1 MNQSK
6 KIVVIAG
13 YARAGKT
20 TSLGM
25 LEQLGYEAI
34 STSLVLHKQTQKL
47 YYQLCG
53 RDLDT
58 GNKQT
63 AFQLHSTGNK
73 TAHFSMR
80 DLLIAVAESTREF
93 DPSFYVK
100 EAIRCVKESES
111 HLVALETIGGEEWLE
126 TARLLQE
133 LGLEFS
139 AYNIRSPYECKG
151 VDIRELIPCATDI
164 WNQGDR
170 HDLFKK
176 IVEVA

>member
-25 LEQLGYEAI
+25 LEQLGYEVV
-34 STSLVLHKQTQKL
+34 STSAVLHEQTQKL
-47 YYQLCG
+47 YKHLSG
-53 RDLDT
+53 RQLDT
-58 GNKQT
+58 QDKET

-80 DLLIAVAESTREF
+80 DLLISVAESTRSIDTF
-93 DPSFYVK
+93 FYAK
-100 EAIRCVKESES
+100 EAARRVAKSES
-111 HLVALETIGGEEWLE
+111 SLVALETVGGSEWQL
-126 TARLLQE
+126 TLSLLR
-133 LGLEFS
+133 GTGMDYT
-139 AYNIRSPYECKG
+139 AYNIRSPYEYKG

-164 WNQGDR
+164 WNQGDK

-176 IVEVA
+176 IVEIA